1 MMNYTKE
8 QALEINKHTFAHLL
22 VEENN
27 HILTV
32 TLNRPEKKNAI
43 SPVLAKEIS
52 FALAYAHYSQDVWVV
67 ILAAQGDV
75 FCAGGDL
82 KAFMGQAEETV
93 STIPEP
99 VGEVILGDLFNGL
112 HKPCIAK
119 VKASVFAGGF
129 LLICGC
135 TYVYASPTTQFG
147 LPEVKRGLWPFQV
160 MQSMLQVMPPRAVL
174 DYCLRGKT
182 LDAAE
187 AHKVGLVSNVTEN
200 VDAEVRAL
208 AEEIIQYSPSAIR
221 LGLEAFDHIKSI
233 PESEAHGYLKQM
245 LSKAIKTE
253 DAKEGMTAFAE
264 KRKPNWKGI

>member
-1 MMNYTKE
+1 MNYSKE
-8 QALEINKHTFAHLL
+8 QIQNLKAQTFAHLL

-27 HILTV
+27 HILTI

-43 SPVLAKEIS
+43 NPILAKEIS
-52 FALAYAHYSQDVWVV
+52 YALAYAHYSTDVWVV
-67 ILAAQGDV
+67 ILQANGDV

-82 KAFMGQAEETV
+82 KSFMRQAEESV

-99 VGEVILGDLFNGL
+99 NGEVILGDLFNGL

-119 VKASVFAGGF
+119 VKAPVYAGGF

-135 TYVYASPTTQFG
+135 TYVYAMPNTVFG

-160 MQSMLQVMPPRAVL
+160 MQSMLQVMSPRTVL

-182 LDAAE
+182 LNAAE
-187 AHKVGLVSNVTEN
+187 ALQIGIVTNVTEN
-200 VDAEVRAL
+200 VEVEVQAL
-208 AEEIIQYSPSAIR
+208 AEELIQYSPAAIR
-221 LGLEAFDHIKSI
+221 LGLEAFDRLRHI
-233 PESEAHGYLKQM
+233 PDTEAHSYLRKM
-245 LSKAIKTE
+245 LSNAIKTE